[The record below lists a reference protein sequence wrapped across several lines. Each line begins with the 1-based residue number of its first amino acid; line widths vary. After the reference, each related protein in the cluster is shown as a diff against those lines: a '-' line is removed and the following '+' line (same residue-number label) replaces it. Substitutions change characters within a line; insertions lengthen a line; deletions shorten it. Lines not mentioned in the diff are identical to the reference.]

1 MACAAMDIP
10 VLQFPRNEI
19 VEIVPGS
26 YTNEAAR
33 IIVPGI
39 PDEGGNLLAPGV
51 LNLPICNTPSGNNTP
66 SMRITSP
73 GSVSPLR
80 PLDPSVQSKS
90 SKLREQ
96 LLNVPDGYVPPLS
109 PYDAL
114 SGSEEYF
121 PPIEEVPEE
130 DEETKAKKEEE
141 FKAKEKRRDSKDMTE
156 DVAKALGESS
166 IN

>member
-1 MACAAMDIP
+1 MDIP
-10 VLQFPRNEI
+10 ILQFPRNEI

-39 PDEGGNLLAPGV
+39 PDEGASLLAEGV
-51 LNLPICNTPSGNNTP
+51 LNLPICTTPSGSSTP
-66 SMRITSP
+66 SMRVTSP
-73 GSVSPLR
+73 GQMSPLR
-80 PLDPSVQSKS
+80 PLDPSVHPKPSM
-90 SKLREQ
+90 LREQ
-96 LLNVPDGYVPPLS
+96 LLNVPDGYEPPLS
-109 PYDAL
+109 PYDAVA
-114 SGSEEYF
+114 GSEEYF

-130 DEETKAKKEEE
+130 DEETKAKKEGEARTKE
-141 FKAKEKRRDSKDMTE
+141 VEKRRDSKDMTE